1 MPPNALLH
9 YELALFGR
17 SFRNAF
23 SRTRDR
29 VLLGLV
35 LVLGLLWVQA
45 ELTGAGAAAMPRGSE
60 WLALAAAPVAFSWNA
75 MLLRRLAWIGEHGP
89 LAPAAAAADARRRYL
104 AVAQLPVLIPAFLA
118 AVAIGAAVGRVGFAV
133 GAAAVGYAMGLMAAR
148 LRSHFTALPS
158 AERQSGRSGI
168 GQIAGR
174 HAAFLS
180 LLRVQV
186 WGAAPPERAAI
197 LLVLCNAL
205 LTFVACRLAD
215 GQILRLAAAA
225 LPSLLFLGATA
236 RSDSQLVGFLAF
248 RGHSAGFVALAVSAI
263 PGASLIAA
271 AGAVA
276 LCGSPDLLSML
287 GILLLLHFGA
297 ALIAVTR
304 AWLSP
309 GREGR
314 RVDLQVQ
321 IEAAAMAVAAFVF
334 PPLAA
339 VLLLGRMWTL
349 RRGYASSLWLA
360 L

>member
-1 MPPNALLH
+1 
-9 YELALFGR
+9 
-17 SFRNAF
+17 
-23 SRTRDR
+23 
-29 VLLGLV
+29 
-35 LVLGLLWVQA
+35 
-45 ELTGAGAAAMPRGSE
+45 
-60 WLALAAAPVAFSWNA
+60 
-75 MLLRRLAWIGEHGP
+75 
-89 LAPAAAAADARRRYL
+89 
-104 AVAQLPVLIPAFLA
+104 VLIPAFLA

-148 LRSHFTALPS
+148 LRSHFTALP
-158 AERQSGRSGI
+158 ERQSGRSGS

-186 WGAAPPERAAI
+186 WGAASPERAAI

-225 LPSLLFLGATA
+225 LPSLLFLAATG
-236 RSDSQLVGFLAF
+236 RNDSRLVAFLAF